1 MLHLQRAKLH
11 TPELTF
17 VALVVEFWVFLP
29 PVWGICSSLP
39 PTSGHLLM
47 FHLSLACG
55 KSQCSIRP
63 TCVASVCCYVLVS
76 CLFLLLSKCLKISQ
90 FVGFFSIALVFF
102 SSYLSFPTLVWS
114 CVVGFVYIARFP
126 LLWSFVLWLLFLS
139 FVFSLSLFF
148 CPSPSFSLWE
158 ALDYVF
164 SSTGFLPIWREL
176 SRKRPTLVI

>member
-1 MLHLQRAKLH
+1 MLM
-11 TPELTF
+11 
-17 VALVVEFWVFLP
+17 
-29 PVWGICSSLP
+29 S
-39 PTSGHLLM
+39 
-47 FHLSLACG
+47 HLSLACG

-63 TCVASVCCYVLVS
+63 TCVASVCWYVLVS

-90 FVGFFSIALVFF
+90 FVVFFSIALVFF
-102 SSYLSFPTLVWS
+102 SSYLSLSTHLLS
-114 CVVGFVYIARFP
+114 CVKLCCWFCLYSQIP
-126 LLWSFVLWLLFLS
+126 SFVIFFCSLTVVLVIC
-139 FVFSLSLFF
+139 VFSLSLFF